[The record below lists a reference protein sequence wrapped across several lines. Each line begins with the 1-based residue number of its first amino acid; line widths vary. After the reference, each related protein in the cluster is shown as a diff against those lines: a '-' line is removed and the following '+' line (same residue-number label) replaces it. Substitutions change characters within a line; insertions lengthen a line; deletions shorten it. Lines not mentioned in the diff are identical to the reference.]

1 MDQQRAKSKSGC
13 NRRLTAKSP
22 ANLID
27 ASTALQKKRELSNF
41 RRLEAIKKMKEI
53 MGRPKPQIQLD
64 VPHATQHIVFSSSD
78 EDTPEESTFSTPCGA
93 AAGEHR
99 EKGTIRR
106 ALFDSDDSE
115 NSDDPEAFAVRSE
128 FEGRAG
134 ERLFKLQKR
143 IGRDSRFRLD
153 KRFAET
159 LESGESGSGEGGE
172 SGESDGEGRGE
183 TTPDELAEQLKRE
196 KSKALSIIESILGN
210 SCSMEWNVS
219 NRLVASAPSA
229 VLPPHYDPE
238 SSSCAELEQPTGDE
252 QKPSDNRMELFAGAT
267 ESEVMGGGGK
277 AVEESRINRS
287 APEVSGERYFSVTGD
302 LKKMFSGNC
311 SEHGFSFLGED
322 SEQWNGAGSEDG
334 PVANTDASE
343 RVAVKL
349 KQEHSEVQDSDHSK
363 VVRPPRLLFFF
374 HSNNENLMNRLH
386 ENTFYRTASL
396 EELELGWRKRRA
408 AMKRSVRRGHR
419 DAVRMAHKK
428 RKL

>member
-41 RRLEAIKKMKEI
+41 RRLEAIQKMKEI

-78 EDTPEESTFSTPCGA
+78 EDTPEVEPTFSTPSVA
-93 AAGEHR
+93 AAGEHK

-106 ALFDSDDSE
+106 ALFDSDDSDD
-115 NSDDPEAFAVRSE
+115 SDDPEAFAVRRE

-143 IGRDSRFRLD
+143 IGMDSRFRLD

-159 LESGESGSGEGGE
+159 LESGESGSGESE
-172 SGESDGEGRGE
+172 ESDGEGRGE
-183 TTPDELAEQLKRE
+183 ATPDELAEQLKRE

-219 NRLVASAPSA
+219 NRLVESAPSA
-229 VLPPHYDPE
+229 VLLPHYDPE
-238 SSSCAELEQPTGDE
+238 SSSCADLEQPTGDE
-252 QKPSDNRMELFAGAT
+252 EKPSDNRMELFAGAT
-267 ESEVMGGGGK
+267 ESEVMGGGSR
-277 AVEESRINRS
+277 AVEESGMNRS
-287 APEVSGERYFSVTGD
+287 APEVSGEKYFSVTGD
-302 LKKMFSGNC
+302 LKRMFSGNC

-322 SEQWNGAGSEDG
+322 SEQWNGTGSEDG
-334 PVANTDASE
+334 PVADADASE

-349 KQEHSEVQDSDHSK
+349 KQEYSEVQDSDHSK